1 VHLAKNSMKTLFFH
15 EKSSKGFRITSGS
28 NSFKGVL
35 HERQSPR
42 ESRSSDENFGKF
54 WNYVVP
60 KEFL

>member
-1 VHLAKNSMKTLFFH
+1 MHLAKNGVKDFFFY
-15 EKSSKGFRITSGS
+15 EKSSNGPRITTGS
-28 NSFKGVL
+28 KSFKGVL
-35 HERQSPR
+35 SYRQSPR